1 VTSEESEKLFQEL
14 LTKKN
19 SGGLKTK
26 DRLAIPPQ
34 EMPEQDAAARRRNVS
49 EVALGYTEDQ
59 ARLEAM
65 RCLQCRNAPCVE
77 GCPVR
82 IRIRDFVG
90 AIAEGDYRKALE
102 IIKENSLL
110 PAVCGRVCPQEVQ
123 CQEKC
128 TVGLSLKDVGKAV
141 SIGRLERFVAD
152 WDSKVRGEAVSA
164 LRVAGILPAIR
175 GQNALDTKEQGRNAL
190 SPSHLSTFS
199 PSSTPAVAPPTGM
212 KVAIIGSGP
221 GGIVAAADTRR
232 AGHDVTVFE
241 AFHKPGGVMVYGIP
255 EFRLPKAIVKE
266 EIETLRKMGVKIVT
280 NFIVGRTRT
289 IEQLMKEDGFDA
301 AYIGVGAGLPSFMN
315 IEGESLVGVYSANE
329 YLTRANL
336 MKAYDFGSGADTPI
350 ARSRRVAVVGGGNV
364 AMDSARTAVRLG
376 AEKVYL
382 IYRRTENEMPA
393 RVEEVHHAKQEGV
406 EFHLLQNPKR
416 ILGDANGSV
425 GAIECLR
432 YELGEPDASGRR
444 RPVAIPG
451 SEFQIDVDTVIIAIG
466 NQANPLI
473 RQTTP
478 GLEFNKWGNII
489 VDENCRTSIE
499 GVYAGGD
506 IVLGAATVILAM
518 GQGRIAAAAMNEYLA
533 RKRESSKS

>member
-1 VTSEESEKLFQEL
+1 MTDPDKRQQLEEL
-14 LTKKN
+14 LAKQAA
-19 SGGLKTK
+19 GELKPK
-26 DRLAIPPQ
+26 DRFAIPAQ
-34 EMPEQDAAARRRNVS
+34 DMPEQDPAVRRTNVS
-49 EVALGYTEDQ
+49 EVALGYTEMQ
-59 ARLEAM
+59 ARLEAL
-65 RCLQCRNAPCVE
+65 RCVQCKNAPCVQ
-77 GCPVR
+77 GCPVQ

-90 AIAEGDYRKALE
+90 AIADGHYRDALA

-128 TVGLSLKDVGKAV
+128 TVGIKFKDVSQAV

-152 WDSKVRGEAVSA
+152 LDQDDAV
-164 LRVAGILPAIR
+164 P
-175 GQNALDTKEQGRNAL
+175 T
-190 SPSHLSTFS
+190 
-199 PSSTPAVAPPTGM
+199 VAPATGK

-221 GGIVAAADTRR
+221 GGIVAAADCRR

-255 EFRLPKAIVKE
+255 EFRLPKAIVE
-266 EIETLRKMGVKIVT
+266 QEIETLRKMGVEIVT

-289 IEQLMKEDGFDA
+289 IEQLMTEDGFDA
-301 AYIGVGAGLPSFMN
+301 VYIGVGAGLPSFMG

-336 MKAYDFGSGADTPI
+336 MKAYEFGAGSDTPI
-350 ARSRRVAVVGGGNV
+350 AASQRVAVVGGGNV
-364 AMDSARTAVRLG
+364 AMDSARTAMRLG

-382 IYRRTENEMPA
+382 IYRRTEKEMPA
-393 RVEEVHHAKQEGV
+393 RVEEVHHAQQEGI
-406 EFHLLQNPKR
+406 EFHLLQSPKR
-416 ILGDANGSV
+416 ILGNADGSV
-425 GAIECLR
+425 IAVECLR

-444 RPVAIPG
+444 RPVAIEG

-466 NQANPLI
+466 NQANPLM

-478 GLEFNKWGNII
+478 GLEFNKWGNIV
-489 VDENCRTSIE
+489 VDETCKTSLE

-518 GQGRIAAAAMNEYLA
+518 GQGRTAAAGINTYLA
-533 RKRESSKS
+533 GQ

>member
-1 VTSEESEKLFQEL
+1 
-14 LTKKN
+14 
-19 SGGLKTK
+19 
-26 DRLAIPPQ
+26 
-34 EMPEQDAAARRRNVS
+34 MPEQDATARCRNVG
-49 EVALGYTEDQ
+49 EVALGYTEEQ

-82 IRIRDFVG
+82 IRIRDFTG
-90 AIAEGDYRKALE
+90 AIAEGDYRQALA

-128 TVGLSLKDVGKAV
+128 TVGLSLKDVSKAV

-152 WDSKVRGEAVSA
+152 WRDERVPPS
-164 LRVAGILPAIR
+164 RVAGILPASR
-175 GQNALDTKEQGRNAL
+175 GQDALDTKEQGRNAL
-190 SPSHLSTFS
+190 SPSHLPTFS
-199 PSSTPAVAPPTGM
+199 PSSTPTVAPPTGM

-232 AGHDVTVFE
+232 AGHEVTVFE

-255 EFRLPKAIVKE
+255 EFRLPKAIVQQ

-301 AYIGVGAGLPSFMN
+301 VYIGVGAGLPSFMN

-336 MKAYDFGSGADTPI
+336 MKAYQFGSGADTPI
-350 ARSRRVAVVGGGNV
+350 ARSKRVAVVGGGNV

-382 IYRRTENEMPA
+382 IYRRTEKEMPA

-406 EFHLLQNPKR
+406 DFHLLQNPKR
-416 ILGDANGSV
+416 ILGDASGSV
-425 GAIECLR
+425 VALECLR

-478 GLEFNKWGNII
+478 GLGFNKWGNLI
-489 VDENCRTSIE
+489 VDENCKTSME

-533 RKRESSKS
+533 KKRECRKS

>member
-1 VTSEESEKLFQEL
+1 MTDQEKAQRLQDL
-14 LTKKN
+14 LAKQTA
-19 SGGLKTK
+19 GDLKPK
-26 DRLAIPPQ
+26 DRFAIPPQ
-34 EMPEQDAAARRRNVS
+34 AMPEQDPDVRRRNVS
-49 EVALGYTEDQ
+49 EVALGYTEMQ

-65 RCLQCRNAPCVE
+65 RCLQCKTAPCVQ
-77 GCPVR
+77 GCPVQ
-82 IRIRDFVG
+82 IRIRDFVT
-90 AIAEGDYRKALE
+90 AIAQGEYSEALS

-128 TVGLSLKDVGKAV
+128 TVGLKFKDVEKAV

-152 WDSKVRGEAVSA
+152 LDHGEGAVPKIAPATSK
-164 LRVAGILPAIR
+164 
-175 GQNALDTKEQGRNAL
+175 
-190 SPSHLSTFS
+190 
-199 PSSTPAVAPPTGM
+199 

-255 EFRLPKAIVKE
+255 EFRLPKAIVEE
-266 EIETLRKMGVKIVT
+266 EIETLRKMGVEIVT

-289 IEQLMKEDGFDA
+289 IEQLMNDDGFDA
-301 AYIGVGAGLPSFMN
+301 VYIGVGAGLPSFMG

-336 MKAYDFGSGADTPI
+336 MKAYDFGAGADTPI
-350 ARSRRVAVVGGGNV
+350 AVSKRVAVVGGGNV
-364 AMDSARTAVRLG
+364 AMDAARTAVRLG

-382 IYRRTENEMPA
+382 IYRRTEKEMPA
-393 RVEEVHHAKQEGV
+393 RVEEVHHAKQEGI
-406 EFHLLQNPKR
+406 EFHLLQSPRR
-416 ILGDANGSV
+416 ILGDGEGNVTAV
-425 GAIECLR
+425 ECLR

-444 RPVAIPG
+444 RPVAIEG
-451 SEFQIDVDTVIIAIG
+451 SEFQIELDTVIIAIG
-466 NQANPLI
+466 NQANPLM

-478 GLEFNKWGNII
+478 GLEFNRWGNIV
-489 VDENCRTSIE
+489 VDENGKTSLQ

-518 GQGRIAAAAMNEYLA
+518 GQGRTAAAAINTYLA
-533 RKRESSKS
+533 AQ